1 MILQGSEKVK
11 IYDKLHKLAM
21 SSNFEDKLILES
33 LFLNYLDKLSRKQA
47 MFIGFF
53 LPWATNESLKVID
66 LIEENDNWREEI
78 KLFAK
83 NKESNK

>member
-1 MILQGSEKVK
+1 MIRQGSEKVK
-11 IYDKLHKLAM
+11 IYDKLHKLAT

-47 MFIGFF
+47 MFIIFF
-53 LPWATNESLKVID
+53 LPWATNERLRVID
-66 LIEENDNWREEI
+66 LIEENDNWREKI